1 MEFQQRVIDAWENHG
16 PSARDECRE
25 AHRLLEQ
32 LKKKA
37 RGASSEL
44 PRKALPL
51 PHASEAVPTKS
62 VQMGVEVSYKWE
74 TP

>member
-16 PSARDECRE
+16 LNAKDELRE

-37 RGASSEL
+37 HGSSPLSL
-44 PRKALPL
+44 PPGKR
-51 PHASEAVPTKS
+51 
-62 VQMGVEVSYKWE
+62 
-74 TP
+74 

>member
-16 PSARDECRE
+16 PTARDDCRE

-37 RGASSEL
+37 QGASSEL

-51 PHASEAVPTKS
+51 PHASGAVPTKS
-62 VQMGVEVSYKWE
+62 VPAAVEVGYK
-74 TP
+74 